1 MAAIRRVESRSPKP
15 RTLTERKR
23 PDLRL
28 QDLVKR
34 APRASPSTALRRL
47 PIRGSSR
54 LSGRGAGLTS
64 KSLRSARAL
73 PRAQGLRQHVQ
84 FDAFS
89 SVPGPTLQLARE
101 NARGI
106 AGGREMRALK
116 AGSAS
121 IRSAKGIRTADRA
134 ALCPEP
140 WSRRA
145 VVAGEGLEA
154 AVGRD
159 RGACAAVSSCACGD
173 PRLLADPG
181 S

>member
-1 MAAIRRVESRSPKP
+1 
-15 RTLTERKR
+15 
-23 PDLRL
+23 
-28 QDLVKR
+28 
-34 APRASPSTALRRL
+34 
-47 PIRGSSR
+47 

-73 PRAQGLRQHVQ
+73 PRAQGLRQHVE

-181 S
+181 SVCGFRFRGVGGAEGLSGALGLGRAGRVRLLPAGAAGCGEASRASVS